1 VDVRERD
8 VSVTGELR
16 LGVAQSVS
24 KLVYFLPVFRYASQ
38 PLDAYVRFVT
48 FTRRLFR
55 DARCGLR
62 YKIMTDCLR
71 SLPWCFDSRV

>member
-1 VDVRERD
+1 MTDE
-8 VSVTGELR
+8 SC